1 MLMNSSL
8 KNNND
13 DILKAILYVKSK
25 KIEKSRKV
33 TLNDL
38 MIKSNNK
45 SNTKTS
51 NDQIKSF
58 RMQEEFGPKK
68 RIKP

>member
-1 MLMNSSL
+1 MNSSIN
-8 KNNND
+8 KKD
-13 DILKAILYVKSK
+13 DILKAIAYLQSK
-25 KIEKSRKV
+25 KTVKTRNV

-38 MIKSNNK
+38 MIKSNNVTIK
-45 SNTKTS
+45 RN
-51 NDQIKSF
+51 NDKIKSF

>member
-1 MLMNSSL
+1 MNSSIN
-8 KNNND
+8 KKD
-13 DILKAILYVKSK
+13 DILKAIAYLQSK
-25 KIEKSRKV
+25 KTVKTRNV

-38 MIKSNNK
+38 MIKSNSITIKRN
-45 SNTKTS
+45 
-51 NDQIKSF
+51 NDKIKSF

>member
-1 MLMNSSL
+1 MNSSIN
-8 KNNND
+8 KKD
-13 DILKAILYVKSK
+13 DILKAIAYLQSK
-25 KIEKSRKV
+25 KIVKTRNV

-38 MIKSNNK
+38 MIKSNSITIKRN
-45 SNTKTS
+45 
-51 NDQIKSF
+51 NDKIKSF